1 MIRFPV
7 SRAVL
12 SSEELV
18 AAAMMFF
25 IWEKSRMLSRICL
38 SRTRRSVTTI
48 TESKR
53 GLSLPGAWSSMS
65 W

>member
-18 AAAMMFF
+18 AAMMFF

-53 GLSLPGAWSSMS
+53 GLSLPGTWSSMS